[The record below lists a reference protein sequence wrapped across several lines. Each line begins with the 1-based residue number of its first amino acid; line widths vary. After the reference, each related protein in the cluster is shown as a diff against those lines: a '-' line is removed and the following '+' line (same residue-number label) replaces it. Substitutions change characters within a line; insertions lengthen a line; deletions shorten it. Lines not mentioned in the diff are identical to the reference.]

1 MSDGDKESRD
11 VSNID
16 KLESAIWTTRKCRI
30 NAEERLLFTNSFVQ
44 HINIY
49 YSCLSAAFAI
59 IALWYENKALTML
72 SAILAP
78 VVAIC
83 IVFLNAQRYEQ
94 RAEAIKRNYIEL
106 QRLLY
111 RVQRL
116 KLSAGNEDKA
126 VQNYLSELQKIQ
138 EEYGSLMKDTEN
150 HLPVDYWKTI
160 RQEKVEKQPSDN
172 ERKEHRKICFLS
184 YGYECIIWIA
194 HGIAYIAPVLGYF
207 IIAFILE

>member
-1 MSDGDKESRD
+1 MSEEDKERPD
-11 VSNID
+11 VSSIE

-59 IALWYENKALTML
+59 ITLWYENKALTML

-106 QRLLY
+106 QLLLY
-111 RVQRL
+111 KVQDL
-116 KLSAGNEDKA
+116 KLS
-126 VQNYLSELQKIQ
+126 VQERKVPDFSREIWEIQ
-138 EEYGSLMKDTEN
+138 EKYSSLMRDTEN
-150 HLPVDYWKTI
+150 HLPVDYWKTM
-160 RQEKVEKQPSDN
+160 RQGKAENQPSDN
-172 ERKEHRKICFLS
+172 ERKEHRRICFLS
-184 YGYECIIWIA
+184 YGYECIIWLV
-194 HGIAYIAPVLGYF
+194 HGIAYTAPILVYF
-207 IIAFILE
+207 IIAFVLE